1 MANTSISLT
10 QLDFDGLKENLKGF
24 LRSQSIFKDYDFDG
38 SNLNVLIELL
48 AYNSY
53 LNTFYLNM
61 VASESFL
68 DSAQIKDS
76 AVSHAKALNYTPR
89 SFISSEATIRLSLK
103 ALDDQSSIVLPK
115 GTIFSGKNGSDSF
128 TFTTDKNIIIPRQN
142 GNFESE
148 AFSIFEGNLV
158 TETFVFDSTVEG
170 FTVKISNKNIDTRS
184 LSVTIIED
192 DGANVIEYLRAT
204 SLFGL
209 TEETPVYF
217 VQATSN
223 DSYELVFGDGLFGRK
238 PKNFATIAVTYRN
251 SSGELPNGIS
261 SFKLESTP
269 DGSSNPIVTVIS
281 QASGGLVSES
291 IESIKFN
298 APRAYTT
305 QERAVTAEDFEN
317 LLKINFPEINVVSA
331 YGGEQANPPQY
342 GKVIIS
348 IDIKGFDGV
357 PTSRQEV
364 YSRFIRERAPL
375 SIEPVFVQPDFIYLA
390 LDTKVK
396 YNINITGLSTSD
408 IESLVVSSIL
418 NYKDTELDDFKA
430 TARYSRI
437 INQIDTSHPSILS
450 NETEIR
456 AIKYLSPILGS
467 SRQYQIAFD
476 VPLLTGPLAISQ
488 NIGPTLKNNC
498 IESTPFIFENK
509 LSYLTDDGQ
518 GIIWAVS
525 LNDNQDFVKTKS
537 VGTIDYETGV
547 LQLNNI
553 AISRIPNSDI
563 IKIYAKTKFKDISAT
578 KNSILTINEE
588 DITVQ
593 IEQVSE

>member
-68 DSAQIKDS
+68 DSSQIKDS

-115 GTIFSGKNGSDSF
+115 GTVFSGKNGSDSF

-170 FTVKISNKNIDTRS
+170 FAVKISNKNIDTRS
-184 LSVTIIED
+184 LSVTVIED

-209 TEETPVYF
+209 TEETPIYF
-217 VQATSN
+217 IQAGSN
-223 DSYELVFGDGLFGRK
+223 DSYELIFGDGLFGRK
-238 PKNFATIAVTYRN
+238 PKNFATIIVTYRN

-331 YGGEQANPPQY
+331 YGGEQADPPQY

-357 PTSRQEV
+357 PSSRQEV

-390 LDTKVK
+390 IDTNVK

-408 IESLVVSSIL
+408 IESLVISSIL

-430 TARYSRI
+430 TSRYSRI

-467 SRQYQIAFD
+467 SRQYKIAFD
-476 VPLLTGPLAISQ
+476 IPLSAGPSVTSQ
-488 NIGPTLKNNC
+488 NIGLTLKNNC

-537 VGTIDYETGV
+537 IGTVDYETGV

-553 AISRIPNSDI
+553 TISRIPNSNV

-588 DITVQ
+588 DISVQ